1 MFETIKEWLES
12 EGKEFRQVHHGPTRT
27 SEESAEARGE
37 DLATGGKALVLK
49 MGDIFVNHV
58 LSAARKLDSQKVKK
72 RLGVKNIRFATPEE
86 LMELTELPPG
96 AVPPF
101 GRPILDMDLFVDSSI
116 VQNQTIAF
124 NAGSL
129 TDSIIMKTED
139 YLEIAKPEIYT
150 FSME

>member
-12 EGKEFRQVHHGPTRT
+12 EGIEFRQVHHAPTRT
-27 SEESAEARGE
+27 SQESADARGE
-37 DLATGGKALVLK
+37 ELSTGGKALVLK
-49 MGDIFVNHV
+49 IGEIFVIHV
-58 LSAARKLDSQKVKK
+58 LSAAWKLDSQAVKK
-72 RLGVKNIRFATPEE
+72 RFGVKKIRFATPEE

-101 GRPILDMDLFVDSSI
+101 GRPIMDMDLFVDNSI
-116 VQNQTIAF
+116 VKNQKIAF

-129 TDSIIMKTED
+129 TDSIVMKTED

-150 FSME
+150 FSRE

>member
-12 EGKEFRQVHHGPTRT
+12 EGIEFRQVHHAPTRT
-27 SEESAEARGE
+27 SQESAAARGE

-49 MGDIFVNHV
+49 IGDTFVVHV
-58 LSAARKLDSQKVKK
+58 LSAARKLDSQAVKK
-72 RLGVKNIRFATPEE
+72 RFGVKKIRFATPEE

-101 GRPILDMDLFVDSSI
+101 GRGILEMDLYVDPSI
-116 VQNQTIAF
+116 VQNQKIAF

-129 TDSIIMKTED
+129 TDSIVLKTED
-139 YLEIAKPEIYT
+139 YLEIAQPEIYA
-150 FSME
+150 FSRE